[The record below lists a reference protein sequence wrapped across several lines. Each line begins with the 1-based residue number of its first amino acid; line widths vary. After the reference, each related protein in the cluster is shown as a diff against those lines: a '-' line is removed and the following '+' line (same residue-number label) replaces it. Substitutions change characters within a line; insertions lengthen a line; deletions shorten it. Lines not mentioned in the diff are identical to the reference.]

1 MGKNNNPINQV
12 APPVENFKVTR
23 AKIKEMYRDDISVRR
38 NVNKAL
44 GISASIGTLTPDTL
58 KTYYYNLS
66 ADLNNQ
72 RKYSN
77 EAYTFYPI
85 YTALVDYL
93 SNMYC
98 WRYTYIPRLIK
109 EKAGK
114 ADYAE
119 MYSLMGEVVD
129 GLAVETTFPMIL
141 TELFLNGAVYLI
153 TTKNTSSKT
162 ITTLKLPYKYCRFSA
177 VSQFG
182 TIIYQF
188 DFSYFDSLGLSAQE
202 LELIFEYY
210 PKEMKAM
217 YASYLTDKN
226 NLRWQQLDPKFAGA
240 IALNEYGFPTK
251 LHTVFSLMQYD
262 QYLSNELE
270 RSNQQLDKIITH
282 KMPTWEDKLVVGIEE
297 MTELHQSM
305 ARIIAKN
312 SHIRLLTSFGDLDVK
327 SIGEDQSK
335 ENKTLEN
342 AYNAIY
348 DNLGENHSLFN
359 GESAEAQRY
368 ALLRDKSTVWKYIQ
382 EIVSFY
388 NIVIN
393 SSFNFKGYQCDFNL
407 LPITVYDEQDMLLQY
422 KEGATL
428 GINKLE
434 YVVASGVKQINLA
447 SKFELEDFLKLD
459 QLKPLSTSYTQND
472 NSKQEQ
478 SEEKETTDDKKE
490 VKNDPN
496 SDNSDVKEPADEE
509 DQAEVENKQTEQEVD
524 ENE

>member
-1 MGKNNNPINQV
+1 MGKDKNLNQV
-12 APPVENFKVTR
+12 TPPVDPNFKLNR
-23 AKIKEMYRDDISVRR
+23 AKIKEMYKDDVSVRR
-38 NVNKAL
+38 NVNKT
-44 GISASIGTLTPDTL
+44 IGMSSTINSLSTDTLTS
-58 KTYYYNLS
+58 YYYNLS
-66 ADLNNQ
+66 VELDNQ
-72 RKYSN
+72 RKYSK
-77 EAYTFYPI
+77 EAYTFYPVYASI
-85 YTALVDYL
+85 IDYL

-109 EKAGK
+109 EKASK
-114 ADYAE
+114 TDYAE
-119 MYSLMGEVVD
+119 MYNLMGEVVD
-129 GLAVETTFPMIL
+129 GLSIETTFPLIL
-141 TELFLNGAVYLI
+141 TDLFINGAVYLI

-162 ITTLKLPYKYCRFSA
+162 ITTLKLPYKYCRFNA
-177 VSQFG
+177 ISQFG

-188 DFSYFDSLGLSAQE
+188 DFSYFDSLGLSKTE
-202 LELIFEYY
+202 LESIFEFY
-210 PKEMKAM
+210 PKEMRTM
-217 YASYLTDKN
+217 YNSYLEDKN
-226 NLRWQQLDPKFAGA
+226 NMRWQTLDPKFAGA

-251 LHTVFSLMQYD
+251 LHTVFSLMQYN
-262 QYLSNELE
+262 QYLDNELE

-282 KMPTWEDKLVVGIEE
+282 KMPTWEDKLVVSIEE

-305 ARIIAKN
+305 ARVIAKN

-359 GESAEAQRY
+359 GDNKEAQLY
-368 ALLRDKSTVWKYIQ
+368 ALLRDKSMVWKYIE

-393 SSFNFKGYQCDFNL
+393 NSFNFKGYQCDFNI
-407 LPITVYDEQDMLLQY
+407 LPITIYDESEMILQY

-428 GINKLE
+428 GVNKLE

-472 NSKQEQ
+472 NSKKDDSDTDNEKDKPKN
-478 SEEKETTDDKKE
+478 EEDSITKDDK
-490 VKNDPN
+490 V
-496 SDNSDVKEPADEE
+496 VEE
-509 DQAEVENKQTEQEVD
+509 DSSKEKNNQTEQQEV
-524 ENE
+524 EQNE

>member
-1 MGKNNNPINQV
+1 MGKDNNPTNQV
-12 APPVENFKVTR
+12 TPPIENFKVTR
-23 AKIKEMYRDDISVRR
+23 AKIKEMYRDDVSVRR
-38 NVNKAL
+38 NANKSL
-44 GISASIGTLTPDTL
+44 NVSSSINNLTPDTL

-66 ADLNNQ
+66 ADLTNQ

-77 EAYTFYPI
+77 EAYTFYPV
-85 YTALVDYL
+85 YSALVDYL

-109 EKAGK
+109 EKANH

-119 MYSLMGEVVD
+119 VYTLMGEVVD
-129 GLAVETTFPMIL
+129 GIAVETTFPMLL
-141 TELFLNGAVYLI
+141 TDLFINGAVYLI

-177 VSQFG
+177 ISQFG

-188 DFSYFDSLGLSAQE
+188 DFSYFDSLGLSATE

-217 YASYLTDKN
+217 YAEYIKDKN

-270 RSNQQLDKIITH
+270 RNNQQLDKIITH
-282 KMPTWEDKLVVGIEE
+282 KMPTWEDKLVVGVEE

-305 ARIIAKN
+305 AKIIAKN
-312 SHIRLLTSFGDLDVK
+312 NHIRLLTSFGELDVK

-359 GESAEAQRY
+359 GDSAEAQRY
-368 ALLRDKSTVWKYIQ
+368 ALLRDKSIVWKYIQ

-407 LPITVYDEQDMLLQY
+407 LPITIYDEQDMLLLY

-434 YVVASGVKQINLA
+434 YIVATGVKQINLA

-472 NSKQEQ
+472 NSQK
-478 SEEKETTDDKKE
+478 D
-490 VKNDPN
+490 VKNDSN
-496 SDNSDVKEPADEE
+496 SDNSKDNKSIDDEE
-509 DQAEVENKQTEQEVD
+509 ETKVKNKQTEQEVD